1 MNPVLHER
9 SRLADVVG
17 ISRTEILQVTAQAE
31 TPNKFSAE
39 FVWGLIVIS
48 TDL

>member
-9 SRLADVVG
+9 SHPAYAAS